1 MLRAGTYSRRL
12 HAYTRA
18 LAGTLHVRARY
29 SRIIHAGS
37 HVRAGTRT
45 RANKLAVT
53 LTCHLPVL

>member
-1 MLRAGTYSRRL
+1 MLRAGTRI